1 MNILNKITIRNLKL
15 NKKRTI
21 STIIGI
27 ILSVALIC
35 AVSSMA
41 MSFRATLVEN
51 AINETG
57 YYHIEL
63 IDVNSE
69 DIKTLEN
76 NRDIDKIYRVN
87 RCGYAN
93 LENSQNE
100 DKPYVQLYSMNEETF
115 NNLKFNLIK
124 GRFPQNSN
132 EIVISKSIIDDAK
145 VDYEIGKTIELNVGT
160 RKTLDNYEL
169 SSGNPYEEDN
179 EKIEDTTTYN
189 FEIVGIMDIPNTNFE
204 YYSEPSY
211 TIISTNIEMGKNNI
225 YISLKSPKTYKTS
238 IPEILGL
245 ENYDQVEL
253 YGYGLENLK
262 YQYNIN
268 TELLRWEVFAFSD
281 STVSMLYSVIGVVIC
296 IIIFT
301 SVFCIR
307 NSFAIATTEKIKMYS
322 MLASVGATKKQIK
335 KNVITEGLILGLIG
349 IPLGILSG
357 FLAVFILIKI
367 VNFLLGEYL
376 LAHIDGLVF
385 EISILPIL
393 LSIVLGFLTIYLSTI
408 SSAIKA
414 SKVTPIEGLRGSK
427 EIKLT
432 GKKLKVPKAIS
443 KVFKIGGEL
452 AYKNLKRSK
461 KKYRTTVI
469 SISVSIF
476 VFITMNTFITNVFG
490 LTDNYYED
498 YDYNLIVNN
507 NDLSEDEINNIIS
520 LNNIEEYHMLYD
532 SVEGLLKIKDLSK
545 IIQTDQYSLSEE
557 TYYDEET
564 DSYITTG
571 EKYAGMLLVGLN
583 EKDFKEYVEKIGANY
598 DEVKSTGILCDEYDD
613 YDYETGKSKIIRRYN
628 YSKGD
633 IIQGEYGDKNLEIKV
648 GAVSDIK
655 PYGIEKSYY
664 MDGYLV
670 VNMEEF
676 KEDIEFILS
685 NITIQS
691 SNATQ
696 LEDDIENIDDSVR
709 IFNIEES
716 AKEQRA
722 MILVVKI
729 FLYGFIAVITLI
741 GVTNIFNT
749 ITSNMELRQKEFAM
763 LKSIGMTKKEF
774 NKMIN
779 LETIFYGT
787 KSWLYGTI
795 LGLIG
800 TFAIYKAFSVKIEQG
815 IYIPFDAILISAIFV
830 FIFVYIIMKYSIKKI
845 NKQNTIETI
854 RNENI

>member
-189 FEIVGIMDIPNTNFE
+189 FEIVGIMDIPNSNFE

-432 GKKLKVPKAIS
+432 SKKLKVPKAIS

-507 NDLSEDEINNIIS
+507 NDLTEDEINNIIS

-583 EKDFKEYVEKIGANY
+583 EKDFKEYVEKIDANY

-633 IIQGEYGDKNLEIKV
+633 IIQGKYGDKNLEIKV